1 MTAVDHHVPRTPQTT
16 APPRAAL
23 PSAPPPVRQRD
34 RAIDAVR
41 AASLAMVVVLHAMM
55 VGVEYAPNGSLVTSV
70 AMSGTDWFIPVS
82 WVIQVMPLFFIA
94 GGFSSLGQWRRM
106 QSRGD
111 TWRAY
116 LASRT
121 LRLAVPTAALI
132 LLAGLALAVGRLA
145 GLDPALAAEASLRIA
160 QPLWFVAV
168 YLGVTALVP
177 AMSWLHGRAPR
188 HTLAVLACAVL
199 TVDALRIGL
208 ESPAIGYLNLAF
220 VWLLIHQLGF
230 LLTGGTL
237 ARWSRGRFLAGA
249 ATAVAVLA
257 LMIATG
263 LDSADML
270 AQQNPPTAALV
281 VFGTAQFFLL
291 LWAKPYLERW
301 AARPGPAAWV
311 GAGNAHAMTVY
322 LWHMPV
328 ILTLVAAMQGMG
340 WPLPE
345 PHSPQWWI
353 TRVPW
358 LLTIAAGMVPAARL
372 LVRIERRGPDWVG
385 RRARSRRARRS
396 GRIQHRYSLSCAASV
411 RRRRTDVHDAKS
423 E

>member
-1 MTAVDHHVPRTPQTT
+1 MLR
-16 APPRAAL
+16 
-23 PSAPPPVRQRD
+23 
-34 RAIDAVR
+34 
-41 AASLAMVVVLHAMM
+41 
-55 VGVEYAPNGSLVTSV
+55 
-70 AMSGTDWFIPVS
+70 
-82 WVIQVMPLFFIA
+82 
-94 GGFSSLGQWRRM
+94 
-106 QSRGD
+106 
-111 TWRAY
+111 
-116 LASRT
+116 SRT
-121 LRLAVPTAALI
+121 SR
-132 LLAGLALAVGRLA
+132 
-145 GLDPALAAEASLRIA
+145 
-160 QPLWFVAV
+160 
-168 YLGVTALVP
+168 
-177 AMSWLHGRAPR
+177 PR
-188 HTLAVLACAVL
+188 
-199 TVDALRIGL
+199 
-208 ESPAIGYLNLAF
+208 
-220 VWLLIHQLGF
+220 
-230 LLTGGTL
+230 
-237 ARWSRGRFLAGA
+237 

-263 LDSADML
+263 LYSADML

-301 AARPGPAAWV
+301 SARRGPAAWV
-311 GAGNAHAMTVY
+311 GTGNAHAMTVY
-322 LWHMPV
+322 LWHMSV

-372 LVRIERRGPDWVG
+372 LVRIERRGPEWVG